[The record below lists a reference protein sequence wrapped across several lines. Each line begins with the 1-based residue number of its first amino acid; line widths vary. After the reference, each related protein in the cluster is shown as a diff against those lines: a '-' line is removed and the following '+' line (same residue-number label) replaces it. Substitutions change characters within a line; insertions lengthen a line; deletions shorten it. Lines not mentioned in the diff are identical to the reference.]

1 MKIIVDGFG
10 GDNAPAEVLKGC
22 AQAVKEYGVSLIVTG
37 DEQKLTDCAREHD
50 ITLDGIA
57 FAHASQV
64 ITMEDE
70 PTDVIKAKADCSMAV
85 GLKLLREGKGDAFVS
100 AGNTGALV
108 VGSSTLVGR
117 IKGIKRAALA
127 PMLPTT
133 KTPYMLMDSGAN
145 LDCRPEMLVQFGIM
159 GSVYM
164 NKIMGIPSP
173 RVGVVNVGT
182 EASKGTELEIEA
194 NRLFAHAPVNCIG
207 NVEAREIPLGGCDV
221 AVTDGFT
228 GNVILKLTEGLAKG
242 FSGTLKGMLLKNGVT
257 KIAALLLKGGIAEF
271 RKSMDYTEYGGA
283 PLMGIARPVIKAHGS
298 SDAKAFKNAIRQ
310 AKLFG
315 EQNVIG
321 EIESALASLKQS
333 LAAQGEQSADSAE

>member
-1 MKIIVDGFG
+1 MKVIVDGFG
-10 GDNAPAEVLKGC
+10 GDNAPAEVLRGS
-22 AQAVKEYGVSLIVTG
+22 ALAVKEYGVSVIITG
-37 DEQKLTDCAREHD
+37 DAEKLKVSAQENG
-50 ITLDGIA
+50 ISLDGIE
-57 FAHASQV
+57 FAQAAQV

-70 PTDVIKAKADCSMAV
+70 PTDVLKAKSDCSMAV
-85 GLKLLREGKGDAFVS
+85 GLKLLKTGEGDAFVS

-108 VGSSTLVGR
+108 VGSSTLAGR

-133 KTPYMLMDSGAN
+133 KNPYMLMDSGAN

-164 NKIMGIPSP
+164 NRIMGIPSP

-182 EASKGTELEIEA
+182 EPTKGTELEIEA
-194 NRLFAHAPVNCIG
+194 NRLFSHAPVNCIG
-207 NVEAREIPLGGCDV
+207 NVEARELPLGGCDV

-242 FSGTLKGMLLKNGVT
+242 FSGSLKDMLLKNIGT
-257 KIAALLLKGGIAEF
+257 KLAALALKGGIAEF

-310 AKLFG
+310 AKLFC
-315 EQNVIG
+315 EQDVIG
-321 EIESALASLKQS
+321 EIEAALLELKQN
-333 LAAQGEQSADSAE
+333 LAAQDEQNKE

>member
-22 AQAVKEYGVSLIVTG
+22 AQAVKEYGVSILVTG
-37 DEQKLTDCAREHD
+37 DEQKLADCARENG
-50 ITLDGIA
+50 IALDGIELI
-57 FAHASQV
+57 HASQV

-164 NKIMGIPSP
+164 NKIMGISSP

-182 EASKGTELEIEA
+182 EMTKGTDLEIEA
-194 NRLFAHAPVNCIG
+194 NRLFTLAPVNCIG
-207 NVEAREIPLGGCDV
+207 NVEARELPLGGCDV

-228 GNVILKLTEGLAKG
+228 GNVVLKLTEGLAKG
-242 FSGTLKGMLLKNGVT
+242 FSGSLKAMLLKNTVS
-257 KIAALLLKGGIAEF
+257 KLAALLLKSGIAEF
-271 RKSMDYTEYGGA
+271 RRTMDYTEYGGA
-283 PLMGIARPVIKAHGS
+283 PLMGITRPVIKAHGS

-310 AKLFG
+310 AKLFC

-321 EIESALASLKQS
+321 EIESALASLKQNM
-333 LAAQGEQSADSAE
+333 AAQGE

>member
-10 GDNAPAEVLKGC
+10 GDNAPLEVLRGC
-22 AQAVKEYGVSLIVTG
+22 AQAVREYGVSLAVTG
-37 DEQKLTDCAREHD
+37 DEKKLARCAKENG
-50 ITLDGIA
+50 IPLDGIE
-57 FAHASQV
+57 FLHAPQV

-85 GLKLLREGKGDAFVS
+85 GLKALHEATGDAFVS

-108 VGSSTLVGR
+108 VGASTLVGR
-117 IKGIKRAALA
+117 MRGIKRAALA

-133 KTPYMLMDSGAN
+133 ETPYMLMDSGAN

-164 NKIMGIPSP
+164 NKIMGVASP

-182 EASKGTELEIEA
+182 EATKGTDLEIEA
-194 NRLFAHAPVNCIG
+194 NRLFALAPVHCIG
-207 NVEAREIPLGGCDV
+207 NVEARELPQCGCDV

-242 FSGTLKGMLLKNGVT
+242 FSGSLKRILLKNIGT
-257 KIAALLLKGGIAEF
+257 KLAALVLKGGITEF
-271 RKSMDYTEYGGA
+271 RKTMDYTEYGGA
-283 PLMGIARPVIKAHGS
+283 PLMGISRPVIKAHGS

-310 AKLFG
+310 AKLFC
-315 EQNVIG
+315 EQNVVG
-321 EIESALASLKQS
+321 EIESALAALKQNM
-333 LAAQGEQSADSAE
+333 AAQRDAE

>member
-1 MKIIVDGFG
+1 MKVIVDGFG

-22 AQAVKEYGVSLIVTG
+22 ALAVKEYGVSLIVTG
-37 DEQKLTDCAREHD
+37 DVQKLQATARENGVSLEN
-50 ITLDGIA
+50 IEFENAT
-57 FAHASQV
+57 QV

-70 PTDVIKAKADCSMAV
+70 PTDVVKAKGDCSMAV
-85 GLKLLREGKGDAFVS
+85 GLKLLKEGRGDAFVS

-133 KTPYMLMDSGAN
+133 KGMYMLMDSGAN
-145 LDCRPEMLVQFGIM
+145 LECRPEMLVQFGIM

-164 NKIMGIPSP
+164 SKIAGIQNP

-182 EASKGTELEIEA
+182 EPTKGTELELAA
-194 NRLFAHAPVNCIG
+194 NDLFKLAPVNCIG
-207 NVEAREIPLGGCDV
+207 NVEARELPLGGCEV

-242 FSGTLKGMLLKNGVT
+242 FSSNIKKMLFKNTAT
-257 KIAALLLKGGIAEF
+257 KLAALMLKSGLNDF
-271 RKSMDYTEYGGA
+271 KKSMDYTEYGGA
-283 PLMGIARPVIKAHGS
+283 PLMGIAKPVIKAHGS
-298 SDAKAFKNAIRQ
+298 SDANAFKNAIRQ
-310 AKLFG
+310 AKAFS

-321 EIESALASLKQS
+321 EIEAGLKRLSSNLAERE
-333 LAAQGEQSADSAE
+333 GAEV

>member
-10 GDNAPAEVLKGC
+10 GDNAPLETLKGC
-22 AQAVKEYGVSLIVTG
+22 AQAVKEYGVSIIVTG
-37 DEQKLTDCAREHD
+37 DTAKLESCAKDNAIPME
-50 ITLDGIA
+50 GIA
-57 FAHASQV
+57 FAHAPQV

-70 PTDVIKAKADCSMAV
+70 PTDVIRAKEDCSMAV

-108 VGSSTLVGR
+108 VGSSTLAGR

-127 PMLPTT
+127 PLLPTA
-133 KTPYMLMDSGAN
+133 KGPYMLMDSGAN

-164 NKIMGIPSP
+164 NKVLSIPAP

-182 EASKGTELEIEA
+182 EDTKGTELEIEA
-194 NRLFAHAPVNCIG
+194 NRLFSHAPVNCIG
-207 NVEAREIPLGGCDV
+207 NIEARELPLGGCDV

-242 FSGTLKGMLLKNGVT
+242 FSQSLKGILLKNLGT
-257 KIAALLLKGGIAEF
+257 KLAALALKSGITEF
-271 RKSMDYTEYGGA
+271 RKTMDYTEYGGA

-298 SDAKAFKNAIRQ
+298 SDAKAFMNAIRQ
-310 AKLFG
+310 AKLFS

-321 EIESALASLKQS
+321 EIETALAALKES
-333 LAAQGEQSADSAE
+333 LARGGEANPSEE